1 MPAKSRLSSTEVSS
15 LLRRTAQGDEHAFA
29 RLVDEYW
36 NNIYT
41 QSLVYTRSV
50 QQAEEATQDIFMK
63 IWNSRV
69 SLPSLD
75 NFENFLFIVARN
87 VIISAL
93 RKKRGLYVVEP
104 AKDIIEGAPSPDQQ
118 FAYKESYDIIN
129 RGIDLMPPQRKQVFR
144 LSRLEGMSHEEIS
157 RQLGISRNTVKE
169 HIVKGLHFLRGYLKS
184 HGGNTFFLLLFF
196 EKILL

>member
-1 MPAKSRLSSTEVSS
+1 VSS

-75 NFENFLFIVARN
+75 NFENFLFIIARN

-104 AKDIIEGAPSPDQQ
+104 AKDIIGAAPSPDQQ

-144 LSRLEGMSHEEIS
+144 LSRLEGMSYEEIS

>member
-1 MPAKSRLSSTEVSS
+1 M
-15 LLRRTAQGDEHAFA
+15 
-29 RLVDEYW
+29 DEYW

-75 NFENFLFIVARN
+75 NFENFLFIIARN

-104 AKDIIEGAPSPDQQ
+104 AKDIIGAAPSPDQQ

-144 LSRLEGMSHEEIS
+144 LSRLEGMSYEEIS